1 MISHDR
7 SRGQTVEIEAN
18 YSILRL
24 PHVTGPRD
32 SGNYTCSPHNLRPDM
47 VAVHILG
54 GNSESGLKSEVIAAE
69 ETAAAAVQD
78 QDESGIQGSQISDF
92 HSSANRIDCFNT
104 VNVATKNLTLI
115 LKLLT
120 MVITAILVSGDFRA
134 NCS

>member
-1 MISHDR
+1 MINYDKHRLVMVTKDR
-7 SRGQTVEIEAN
+7 
-18 YSILRL
+18 
-24 PHVTGPRD
+24 TGSTLTIQNASSETD

-54 GNSESGLKSEVIAAE
+54 GNSESGLKPSEVIAAE

-78 QDESGIQGSQISDF
+78 QDEAGQQGSQIADF
-92 HSSANRIDCFNT
+92 HSSANT
-104 VNVATKNLTLI
+104 VNVAKTKNLTLI

-120 MVITAILVSGDFRA
+120 LVITILVSGDFRA

>member
-1 MISHDR
+1 
-7 SRGQTVEIEAN
+7 
-18 YSILRL
+18 
-24 PHVTGPRD
+24 
-32 SGNYTCSPHNLRPDM
+32 M

-78 QDESGIQGSQISDF
+78 QDEAGQQGSQIADF
-92 HSSANRIDCFNT
+92 HSSANT
-104 VNVATKNLTLI
+104 VNVAKTKNLTLI

-120 MVITAILVSGDFRA
+120 LVITIFVSGDFRA